1 MQISLNWIN
10 ELVDVENTDLN
21 TLIEKLTLGGFEVE
35 DTFELLIGN
44 KKETIFDISAT
55 ANRADSVSVKGI
67 SKEIGAL
74 INIPERKN
82 VYSSNYF
89 EPEKVID
96 NAFAKIE
103 KSNNNHYST
112 FITISIENITS
123 IESPNWLKQRLISSG
138 IELSNNLLDFQKYIL
153 LETGYPFEFYDL
165 DKIKAKL
172 NQPEIKLTLTKSN
185 SNEFFQ
191 GENQLNYKLNENT
204 LILKANN
211 LTLSIAGILVN
222 SEFNYDNETKSLLIE
237 GSIFDSKKIRQT
249 SRELGLRTDRSARYE
264 KGLNNHNF
272 TETLCHL
279 LKLLK
284 FNNKNLTCKIN
295 TISQIPKKPHQSI
308 SLTYKNIIEILGP
321 NKLKENKQVNYI
333 TVDQIS
339 SYLQRL
345 KFEST
350 FEPNICKWD
359 IVVPKSRVDDITREI
374 DLIEEIGRLHGFNN
388 FISYLPNINQIGNED
403 FSYQMRK
410 KLITCF
416 LSEGL
421 NELIQ
426 YSLVNKKTKKK
437 NSIQLINPLVTD
449 YAILRN
455 SLLPDLI
462 KTISENLRQGNAN
475 LEGFEFGHVFSG
487 NIKTGYVETE
497 YIAGNFGG
505 IPTKLNWVDDATF
518 LSWFEAKGK
527 LEDIFLKLRIPIYW
541 KNTIPDFYKEMLHPY
556 RTTEICLLNGK
567 SIGIFGQIHPII
579 AKQSNINMSLYLFEL
594 NFEILKDE
602 LKSNKLPLYK
612 QYSLYPKIIKDLSF
626 IIDQQISFSEIKEVI
641 LKIGTNVLQEVNLL
655 DEYQGKTIPE
665 NSRSLCIQLIFQSK
679 NKTLRTKEIETI
691 VNLIQSTLIKD
702 FNIIQRF

>member
-138 IELSNNLLDFQKYIL
+138 IEPSNNLLDFQKYIL

-308 SLTYKNIIEILGP
+308 SLTYKNII
-321 NKLKENKQVNYI
+321 
-333 TVDQIS
+333 
-339 SYLQRL
+339 
-345 KFEST
+345 
-350 FEPNICKWD
+350 
-359 IVVPKSRVDDITREI
+359 
-374 DLIEEIGRLHGFNN
+374 
-388 FISYLPNINQIGNED
+388 
-403 FSYQMRK
+403 
-410 KLITCF
+410 
-416 LSEGL
+416 
-421 NELIQ
+421 
-426 YSLVNKKTKKK
+426 
-437 NSIQLINPLVTD
+437 
-449 YAILRN
+449 
-455 SLLPDLI
+455 
-462 KTISENLRQGNAN
+462 
-475 LEGFEFGHVFSG
+475 
-487 NIKTGYVETE
+487 
-497 YIAGNFGG
+497 
-505 IPTKLNWVDDATF
+505 
-518 LSWFEAKGK
+518 
-527 LEDIFLKLRIPIYW
+527 
-541 KNTIPDFYKEMLHPY
+541 
-556 RTTEICLLNGK
+556 
-567 SIGIFGQIHPII
+567 
-579 AKQSNINMSLYLFEL
+579 
-594 NFEILKDE
+594 
-602 LKSNKLPLYK
+602 
-612 QYSLYPKIIKDLSF
+612 
-626 IIDQQISFSEIKEVI
+626 
-641 LKIGTNVLQEVNLL
+641 
-655 DEYQGKTIPE
+655 
-665 NSRSLCIQLIFQSK
+665 
-679 NKTLRTKEIETI
+679 
-691 VNLIQSTLIKD
+691 
-702 FNIIQRF
+702 